1 MWPNRKAAKDLRVR
15 LGEHDFYD
23 LSNQE
28 RDYIVEDILMHENY
42 NDRTFNNDIALLR
55 LRTKVKY
62 NEYIRPICLPPADM
76 PTPVERGTFITGMP
90 PL

>member
-1 MWPNRKAAKDLRVR
+1 
-15 LGEHDFYD
+15 
-23 LSNQE
+23 
-28 RDYIVEDILMHENY
+28 MHEIY

-76 PTPVERGTFITGMP
+76 PTPVERGSYITGNP
-90 PL
+90 CSNYCATRRRRTPSGSALFALKDLSDTRKK